1 METWNER
8 KLNPANLKDRN
19 EIQTGYN
26 NKELAT
32 GKVKEITHLYAPPL
46 GYGEIFIEHPEN
58 LEGYTPGEPYTPND
72 EHEGTVGAVGK
83 TLFGKNSAVACGATL
98 HLGRS
103 SQDTARFED
112 AHIRDGAECDFVFDN
127 ATVKGGTHGRLSMHG
142 NSSIEGNIYS
152 ANVTLNDSARI
163 KGTGAVISACLDGDA
178 EIDFTNGTPIFDER
192 GDPDNCYATDGTDM
206 RLRIT
211 QPTQYLDTNL
221 YRSLYGHKVKNE
233 KPLWG
238 FRRYSPVYVSDTVRA
253 KIEGLTLL
261 DSLHTAVISL
271 YEMPEAVA
279 NVRLCLSAT
288 QHKKNAECCQ
298 CMLWY
303 PLYLL
308 AEPVALHYFARVDG
322 LVGKA
327 RGALASAGLDNP
339 LAGLTIR
346 NLETAMRARI
356 KQVYEEVVDEDK
368 LLYDSW
374 NQRSVL
380 KVLESNMLGLE
391 PYSEEAEQVYNT
403 LLCSTDG
410 KTVWDEDDYSL
421 MYWYLNYLWQI
432 HGITPGE
439 FLVDGVPREDILLMT
454 ALERGIPI
462 EYAMAGCG

>member
-1 METWNER
+1 
-8 KLNPANLKDRN
+8 
-19 EIQTGYN
+19 
-26 NKELAT
+26 
-32 GKVKEITHLYAPPL
+32 
-46 GYGEIFIEHPEN
+46 
-58 LEGYTPGEPYTPND
+58 
-72 EHEGTVGAVGK
+72 
-83 TLFGKNSAVACGATL
+83 
-98 HLGRS
+98 
-103 SQDTARFED
+103 
-112 AHIRDGAECDFVFDN
+112 
-127 ATVKGGTHGRLSMHG
+127 
-142 NSSIEGNIYS
+142 
-152 ANVTLNDSARI
+152 
-163 KGTGAVISACLDGDA
+163 
-178 EIDFTNGTPIFDER
+178 
-192 GDPDNCYATDGTDM
+192 
-206 RLRIT
+206 
-211 QPTQYLDTNL
+211 
-221 YRSLYGHKVKNE
+221 
-233 KPLWG
+233 
-238 FRRYSPVYVSDTVRA
+238 
-253 KIEGLTLL
+253 
-261 DSLHTAVISL
+261 
-271 YEMPEAVA
+271 
-279 NVRLCLSAT
+279 
-288 QHKKNAECCQ
+288 
-298 CMLWY
+298 MLWY

-403 LLCSTDG
+403 LLCSADG